1 MHTILVYF
9 DNVVYDILFLF
20 YMRRSNASNAVK
32 YVIRMVL
39 FEIQYQLVNFVDI
52 LNLIALLDTTVLL
65 HHDIETAVWNAL

>member
-1 MHTILVYF
+1 
-9 DNVVYDILFLF
+9 
-20 YMRRSNASNAVK
+20 MRRSNASNAVK

-52 LNLIALLDTTVLL
+52 LNLIALLDTTVL